1 MSMKNIKFTGLLT
14 RKKAVRYL
22 IYVLFVCAFA
32 VFVIKLNQVEKTELV
47 VRTGQTF
54 EKAKVVKI
62 LQDNLEE
69 NGTRVGEQKVRVRM
83 LTGVRKGEELDIT
96 SSSGYLFG
104 AACKPGMKVI
114 VMQSVAGDST
124 VASVYT
130 QDREGVIY
138 IFALIYLL
146 VLCLIGGKQGIKG
159 CLGLVFTFFC
169 VIFVYLPLVYL
180 KYSPF
185 WTAVFVCFITTLVTM
200 YLIGGPTRK
209 TCAATLGTLVGVILA
224 GVSAWCFSKAS
235 GISGYNVS
243 DIETLMTLWNT
254 NRIQVGGLLFSGLL
268 KIVIR
273 RCQNIL
279 FCQNPRDLTRTF
291 PGSTEGKNLP
301 HNLCRFRI
309 RFEMVFHSFG
319 FPVAVGRATSEPFA
333 ALGLQLFHG
342 ADLPARVLC
351 VQLVCPVADGI
362 KIVAALNRRIHA
374 IVHRNEPHVLLR
386 EINLHVVADLQV
398 LTPQPGG
405 ILYNQG
411 GDLPGFDHFH
421 DLFPTRPLK

>member
-1 MSMKNIKFTGLLT
+1 MSMKNTKFTGLLT

-22 IYVLFVCAFA
+22 IYFLLVCVFA
-32 VFVIKLNQVEKTELV
+32 VFVIRLNQVEKTELV

-69 NGTRVGEQKVRVRM
+69 NGTRVGEQKVRVHM

-130 QDREGVIY
+130 QDRESVIY

-146 VLCLIGGKQGIKG
+146 ALCMIGGKQGIKG

-209 TCAATLGTLVGVILA
+209 TCAATLGTLAGVVLA
-224 GVSAWCFSKAS
+224 GISAWCFSKAS

-268 KIVIR
+268 ISCLGAVMDVAMSISSAIDEIYK
-273 RCQNIL
+273 QNSS
-279 FCQNPRDLTRTF
+279 LTRTELF
-291 PGSTEGKNLP
+291 KAGLRVGRDMMGTDSNTLILAFAGSSVSTLLLDYAYDLP
-301 HNLCRFRI
+301 YQQIINSNNIGIAIMQGLAG
-309 RFEMVFHSFG
+309 SFG
-319 FPVAVGRATSEPFA
+319 IVLSVPFTV
-333 ALGLQLFHG
+333 LICTVLFHKNK
-342 ADLPARVLC
+342 
-351 VQLVCPVADGI
+351 QLD
-362 KIVAALNRRIHA
+362 
-374 IVHRNEPHVLLR
+374 
-386 EINLHVVADLQV
+386 
-398 LTPQPGG
+398 
-405 ILYNQG
+405 
-411 GDLPGFDHFH
+411 
-421 DLFPTRPLK
+421 

>member
-1 MSMKNIKFTGLLT
+1 MSMKNTKFTGLLT

-22 IYVLFVCAFA
+22 IYILFVCVFA

-268 KIVIR
+268 ISCLGAVMDVAMSISSAIDEIYR
-273 RCQNIL
+273 QNLSLSRKELFKAGLRVGRDMMGTDSNTLILAFAGSSVSTLLLDYSYNLPYQQIINSNNIGIAIMQGLAGSFGIMLSVPFTVLICTIL
-279 FCQNPRDLTRTF
+279 FH
-291 PGSTEGKNLP
+291 K
-301 HNLCRFRI
+301 
-309 RFEMVFHSFG
+309 
-319 FPVAVGRATSEPFA
+319 
-333 ALGLQLFHG
+333 
-342 ADLPARVLC
+342 
-351 VQLVCPVADGI
+351 
-362 KIVAALNRRIHA
+362 K
-374 IVHRNEPHVLLR
+374 
-386 EINLHVVADLQV
+386 
-398 LTPQPGG
+398 
-405 ILYNQG
+405 
-411 GDLPGFDHFH
+411 
-421 DLFPTRPLK
+421 

>member
-1 MSMKNIKFTGLLT
+1 MKNIKFTGLLI
-14 RKKAVRYL
+14 RKKIVRYL
-22 IYVLFVCAFA
+22 IYILLVCVFA

-83 LTGVRKGEELDIT
+83 LTGVRKGEELDVT

-268 KIVIR
+268 ISCLGAVMDVAMSISSAIDEIYRQNLSLSRKELFTAGLRVGRDMMGTDSNTLILAFAGSSVSTLLLDYSYNLPYQQIINSNNIGIAIMQGLAGSFGIVLSVPFTVLI
-273 RCQNIL
+273 CTIL
-279 FCQNPRDLTRTF
+279 FH
-291 PGSTEGKNLP
+291 K
-301 HNLCRFRI
+301 
-309 RFEMVFHSFG
+309 
-319 FPVAVGRATSEPFA
+319 
-333 ALGLQLFHG
+333 
-342 ADLPARVLC
+342 
-351 VQLVCPVADGI
+351 
-362 KIVAALNRRIHA
+362 K
-374 IVHRNEPHVLLR
+374 
-386 EINLHVVADLQV
+386 
-398 LTPQPGG
+398 
-405 ILYNQG
+405 
-411 GDLPGFDHFH
+411 
-421 DLFPTRPLK
+421 

>member
-1 MSMKNIKFTGLLT
+1 MSMKNTKFTGLLT

-22 IYVLFVCAFA
+22 IYILFVCVFA

-54 EKAKVVKI
+54 EKAKVIKI

-268 KIVIR
+268 ISCLGAVMDVAMSISSAIDEIYRQNLFLSRKELFTAGLRVGRDMMGTDSNTLILAFAGSSVSTLLLDYSYNLPYQQIINSNNIGIAIMQGLAGSFGIVLSVPFTVLI
-273 RCQNIL
+273 CTIL
-279 FCQNPRDLTRTF
+279 FH
-291 PGSTEGKNLP
+291 K
-301 HNLCRFRI
+301 
-309 RFEMVFHSFG
+309 
-319 FPVAVGRATSEPFA
+319 
-333 ALGLQLFHG
+333 
-342 ADLPARVLC
+342 
-351 VQLVCPVADGI
+351 
-362 KIVAALNRRIHA
+362 K
-374 IVHRNEPHVLLR
+374 
-386 EINLHVVADLQV
+386 
-398 LTPQPGG
+398 
-405 ILYNQG
+405 
-411 GDLPGFDHFH
+411 
-421 DLFPTRPLK
+421 

>member
-1 MSMKNIKFTGLLT
+1 MKNTKFTGQFT

-268 KIVIR
+268 ISCLGAVMDVAMSISSAIDEIYRQNLSLSRKELFTAGLRVGRDMMGTDSNTLILAFAGSSVSTLLLDYSYNLPYQQIINSNNIGIAIMQGLAGSFGIVLSVPFTVLI
-273 RCQNIL
+273 CTIL
-279 FCQNPRDLTRTF
+279 FH
-291 PGSTEGKNLP
+291 K
-301 HNLCRFRI
+301 
-309 RFEMVFHSFG
+309 
-319 FPVAVGRATSEPFA
+319 
-333 ALGLQLFHG
+333 
-342 ADLPARVLC
+342 
-351 VQLVCPVADGI
+351 
-362 KIVAALNRRIHA
+362 K
-374 IVHRNEPHVLLR
+374 
-386 EINLHVVADLQV
+386 
-398 LTPQPGG
+398 
-405 ILYNQG
+405 
-411 GDLPGFDHFH
+411 
-421 DLFPTRPLK
+421 

>member
-1 MSMKNIKFTGLLT
+1 MKNIKFTGLLI
-14 RKKAVRYL
+14 RKKIVRYL
-22 IYVLFVCAFA
+22 IYILLVCVFA

-83 LTGVRKGEELDIT
+83 LTGVRKGEELDVT

-124 VASVYT
+124 VSSVYT

-268 KIVIR
+268 ISCLGAVMDVAMSISSAIDEIYR
-273 RCQNIL
+273 QNLSLSRKELFKAGLRVGRDMMGTDSNTLIL
-279 FCQNPRDLTRTF
+279 AFA
-291 PGSTEGKNLP
+291 GSSVSTLLLDYSYNLP
-301 HNLCRFRI
+301 YQQIINSNNIGIAIMQGLSG
-309 RFEMVFHSFG
+309 SFG
-319 FPVAVGRATSEPFA
+319 I
-333 ALGLQLFHG
+333 
-342 ADLPARVLC
+342 VLSVPLTVTLC
-351 VQLVCPVADGI
+351 AFVMKRGI
-362 KIVAALNRRIHA
+362 
-374 IVHRNEPHVLLR
+374 
-386 EINLHVVADLQV
+386 D
-398 LTPQPGG
+398 
-405 ILYNQG
+405 
-411 GDLPGFDHFH
+411 
-421 DLFPTRPLK
+421 

>member
-1 MSMKNIKFTGLLT
+1 MKNIKLTGRLT

-22 IYVLFVCAFA
+22 IYFLLVCVFA
-32 VFVIKLNQVEKTELV
+32 VFVIRLNQVEKTELV

-69 NGTRVGEQKVRVRM
+69 NGTRVGEQKVRVHM

-130 QDREGVIY
+130 QDRESVIY

-146 VLCLIGGKQGIKG
+146 ALCMIGGKQGIKG

-209 TCAATLGTLVGVILA
+209 TCAATLGTLAGVVLA
-224 GVSAWCFSKAS
+224 GISAWCFSKAS

-268 KIVIR
+268 ISCLGAVMDVAMSISSAIDEIYK
-273 RCQNIL
+273 QNSS
-279 FCQNPRDLTRTF
+279 LTRTELF
-291 PGSTEGKNLP
+291 KAGLRVGRDMMGTDSNTLILAFAGSSVSTLLLDYAYDLP
-301 HNLCRFRI
+301 YQQIINSNNIGIAIMQGLAG
-309 RFEMVFHSFG
+309 SFG
-319 FPVAVGRATSEPFA
+319 IVLSVPFTV
-333 ALGLQLFHG
+333 LICTVLFHKNK
-342 ADLPARVLC
+342 
-351 VQLVCPVADGI
+351 QLD
-362 KIVAALNRRIHA
+362 
-374 IVHRNEPHVLLR
+374 
-386 EINLHVVADLQV
+386 
-398 LTPQPGG
+398 
-405 ILYNQG
+405 
-411 GDLPGFDHFH
+411 
-421 DLFPTRPLK
+421 

>member
-1 MSMKNIKFTGLLT
+1 MRNTKFTGLLT
-14 RKKAVRYL
+14 RRKAVRYL
-22 IYVLFVCAFA
+22 IYLLLVCVFA

-54 EKAKVVKI
+54 EKAKVVEV
-62 LQDNLEE
+62 LQDNLQE
-69 NGTRVGEQKVRVRM
+69 NGTRVGEQKVRVHM
-83 LTGVRKGEELDIT
+83 LTGERKGQDLDIT

-104 AACKPGMKVI
+104 AACKPGMRVI

-146 VLCLIGGKQGIKG
+146 ALCLIGGKQGIKG

-180 KYSPF
+180 KFSPF

-209 TCAATLGTLVGVILA
+209 TCAATLGTLAGVVLA
-224 GVSAWCFSKAS
+224 GISAWCFSKAS
-235 GISGYNVS
+235 GITGFNVS

-268 KIVIR
+268 ISCLGAVMDVAMSISSAIDEIYK
-273 RCQNIL
+273 QNAS
-279 FCQNPRDLTRTF
+279 LTRKELFKAGLRVGRDMMGTDSNTLILAF
-291 PGSTEGKNLP
+291 AGSSVSTLLLDYSYDLP
-301 HNLCRFRI
+301 YQQIINSNNIGIAIMQGLAG
-309 RFEMVFHSFG
+309 SFG
-319 FPVAVGRATSEPFA
+319 IVLSVPFTV
-333 ALGLQLFHG
+333 LICTMLFH
-342 ADLPARVLC
+342 
-351 VQLVCPVADGI
+351 
-362 KIVAALNRRIHA
+362 K
-374 IVHRNEPHVLLR
+374 
-386 EINLHVVADLQV
+386 
-398 LTPQPGG
+398 
-405 ILYNQG
+405 
-411 GDLPGFDHFH
+411 
-421 DLFPTRPLK
+421 K

>member
-1 MSMKNIKFTGLLT
+1 MSMKNTKFTGLLI

-22 IYVLFVCAFA
+22 IYFLFVCVFA

-114 VMQSVAGDST
+114 VMQSVAGEST

-130 QDREGVIY
+130 QDRERVIY

-185 WTAVFVCFITTLVTM
+185 LTAVFVCFITTLVTM

-209 TCAATLGTLVGVILA
+209 TCAATLGTLIGVILA

-268 KIVIR
+268 ISCLGAVMDVAMSISSAIDEIYRQNLSLSRKELFKAGLRVGRDMMGTDSNTLILAFAGSSVSTLLLDYSYNLPYQQIINSNNIGIAIMQGLAGSFGIVLSVPFTVLI
-273 RCQNIL
+273 CTIL
-279 FCQNPRDLTRTF
+279 FH
-291 PGSTEGKNLP
+291 K
-301 HNLCRFRI
+301 
-309 RFEMVFHSFG
+309 
-319 FPVAVGRATSEPFA
+319 
-333 ALGLQLFHG
+333 
-342 ADLPARVLC
+342 
-351 VQLVCPVADGI
+351 
-362 KIVAALNRRIHA
+362 K
-374 IVHRNEPHVLLR
+374 
-386 EINLHVVADLQV
+386 
-398 LTPQPGG
+398 
-405 ILYNQG
+405 
-411 GDLPGFDHFH
+411 
-421 DLFPTRPLK
+421 

>member
-1 MSMKNIKFTGLLT
+1 MKNIKLTGLLT

-22 IYVLFVCAFA
+22 IYFLLVCVFA
-32 VFVIKLNQVEKTELV
+32 VFVIRLNQVEKTELV

-69 NGTRVGEQKVRVRM
+69 NGTRVGEQKVRVHM

-130 QDREGVIY
+130 QDRESVIY

-146 VLCLIGGKQGIKG
+146 ALCMIGGKQGIKG

-209 TCAATLGTLVGVILA
+209 TCAATLGTLAGVVLA
-224 GVSAWCFSKAS
+224 GISAWCFSKAS

-268 KIVIR
+268 ISCLGAVMDVAMSISSAIDEIYK
-273 RCQNIL
+273 QNSS
-279 FCQNPRDLTRTF
+279 LTRTELF
-291 PGSTEGKNLP
+291 KAGLRVGRDMMGTDSNTLILVFAGSSVSTLLLDYAYDLP
-301 HNLCRFRI
+301 YQQIINSNNIGIAIMQGLAG
-309 RFEMVFHSFG
+309 SFG
-319 FPVAVGRATSEPFA
+319 IVLSVPFTV
-333 ALGLQLFHG
+333 LICTVLFHKNK
-342 ADLPARVLC
+342 
-351 VQLVCPVADGI
+351 QLD
-362 KIVAALNRRIHA
+362 
-374 IVHRNEPHVLLR
+374 
-386 EINLHVVADLQV
+386 
-398 LTPQPGG
+398 
-405 ILYNQG
+405 
-411 GDLPGFDHFH
+411 
-421 DLFPTRPLK
+421 

>member
-1 MSMKNIKFTGLLT
+1 MKKTKFTGLLT

-54 EKAKVVKI
+54 EKAKVVKV
-62 LQDNLEE
+62 LEDNLQE
-69 NGTRVGEQKVRVRM
+69 NGTRVGEQKVRVYM
-83 LTGVRKGEELDIT
+83 LTGERKGQDLDIT

-104 AACKPGMKVI
+104 AACKPGMRVI

-146 VLCLIGGKQGIKG
+146 ALCLIGGKQGIKG
-159 CLGLVFTFFC
+159 CLGLIFTFFC

-180 KYSPF
+180 KFSPF

-209 TCAATLGTLVGVILA
+209 TCAATLGTLAGVVLA
-224 GVSAWCFSKAS
+224 GISAWCFSKAS
-235 GISGYNVS
+235 GISGFNVS

-268 KIVIR
+268 ISCLGAVMDVAMSISSAIDEIYR
-273 RCQNIL
+273 QNTS
-279 FCQNPRDLTRTF
+279 LTRKELFKAGLRVGRDMMGTDSNTLILAF
-291 PGSTEGKNLP
+291 AGSSVSTLLLDYSYDLP
-301 HNLCRFRI
+301 YQQIINSNNIGIAIMQGLAG
-309 RFEMVFHSFG
+309 SFG
-319 FPVAVGRATSEPFA
+319 IVLSVPFTV
-333 ALGLQLFHG
+333 LICTVLFH
-342 ADLPARVLC
+342 
-351 VQLVCPVADGI
+351 
-362 KIVAALNRRIHA
+362 KS
-374 IVHRNEPHVLLR
+374 
-386 EINLHVVADLQV
+386 
-398 LTPQPGG
+398 
-405 ILYNQG
+405 
-411 GDLPGFDHFH
+411 
-421 DLFPTRPLK
+421 K

>member
-1 MSMKNIKFTGLLT
+1 MKNIKLTGLLT

-22 IYVLFVCAFA
+22 IYLLLVCVFA

-69 NGTRVGEQKVRVRM
+69 NGTRVGEQKVRVHM

-104 AACKPGMKVI
+104 AVCKPGMKVI

-130 QDREGVIY
+130 QDRESVIY

-146 VLCLIGGKQGIKG
+146 ALCMIGGKQGIKG

-209 TCAATLGTLVGVILA
+209 TCAATLGTLAGVVLA
-224 GVSAWCFSKAS
+224 GISAWCFSKAS

-268 KIVIR
+268 ISCLGAVMDVAMSISSAIDEIYK
-273 RCQNIL
+273 QNSS
-279 FCQNPRDLTRTF
+279 LTRTELF
-291 PGSTEGKNLP
+291 KAGLRVGRDMMGTDSNTLILAFAGSSVSTLLLDYAYDLP
-301 HNLCRFRI
+301 YQQIINSNNIGIAIMQGLAG
-309 RFEMVFHSFG
+309 SFG
-319 FPVAVGRATSEPFA
+319 IVLSVPFTV
-333 ALGLQLFHG
+333 LICTVLFHKNK
-342 ADLPARVLC
+342 
-351 VQLVCPVADGI
+351 QLD
-362 KIVAALNRRIHA
+362 
-374 IVHRNEPHVLLR
+374 
-386 EINLHVVADLQV
+386 
-398 LTPQPGG
+398 
-405 ILYNQG
+405 
-411 GDLPGFDHFH
+411 
-421 DLFPTRPLK
+421 

>member
-1 MSMKNIKFTGLLT
+1 MSMKNTKFTGLLT

-22 IYVLFVCAFA
+22 IYILFVCAFA

-200 YLIGGPTRK
+200 YLIGGPTQK

-268 KIVIR
+268 ISCLGAVMDVAMSISSAIDEIYRQNLSLSRKELFKAGLRVGRDMMGTDSNTLILAFAGSSVSTLLLDYSYNLPYQQIINSNNIGIAIMQGLAGSFGIVLSVPFTVLI
-273 RCQNIL
+273 CTIL
-279 FCQNPRDLTRTF
+279 FH
-291 PGSTEGKNLP
+291 K
-301 HNLCRFRI
+301 
-309 RFEMVFHSFG
+309 
-319 FPVAVGRATSEPFA
+319 
-333 ALGLQLFHG
+333 
-342 ADLPARVLC
+342 
-351 VQLVCPVADGI
+351 
-362 KIVAALNRRIHA
+362 K
-374 IVHRNEPHVLLR
+374 
-386 EINLHVVADLQV
+386 
-398 LTPQPGG
+398 
-405 ILYNQG
+405 
-411 GDLPGFDHFH
+411 
-421 DLFPTRPLK
+421 

>member
-14 RKKAVRYL
+14 RIKAVRYL

-200 YLIGGPTRK
+200 YLIGGPTQK

-268 KIVIR
+268 ISCLGAVMDVAMSISSAIDEIYRQNLSLSRKELFKAGLRVGRDMMGTDSNTLILAFAGSSVSTLLLDYSYNLPYQQIINSNNIGIAIMQGLAGSFGIVLSVPFTVLI
-273 RCQNIL
+273 CTIL
-279 FCQNPRDLTRTF
+279 FH
-291 PGSTEGKNLP
+291 K
-301 HNLCRFRI
+301 
-309 RFEMVFHSFG
+309 
-319 FPVAVGRATSEPFA
+319 
-333 ALGLQLFHG
+333 
-342 ADLPARVLC
+342 
-351 VQLVCPVADGI
+351 
-362 KIVAALNRRIHA
+362 K
-374 IVHRNEPHVLLR
+374 
-386 EINLHVVADLQV
+386 
-398 LTPQPGG
+398 
-405 ILYNQG
+405 
-411 GDLPGFDHFH
+411 
-421 DLFPTRPLK
+421 

>member
-1 MSMKNIKFTGLLT
+1 MKNTKFTGLLT

-22 IYVLFVCAFA
+22 IYVLFVCVFA

-54 EKAKVVKI
+54 EKAKVVEV
-62 LQDNLEE
+62 LQDNLQE
-69 NGTRVGEQKVRVRM
+69 NGTRVGEQKVRVHM
-83 LTGVRKGEELDIT
+83 LTGERKGQDLDIT

-104 AACKPGMKVI
+104 AACKPGMRVI

-146 VLCLIGGKQGIKG
+146 ALCLIGGKQGIKG
-159 CLGLVFTFFC
+159 CLGLIFTFFC

-180 KYSPF
+180 KFSPF

-209 TCAATLGTLVGVILA
+209 TCAATLGTLAGVVLA
-224 GVSAWCFSKAS
+224 GISAWCFSKAS
-235 GISGYNVS
+235 GITGFNVS

-268 KIVIR
+268 ISCLGAVMDVAMSISSAIDEIYR
-273 RCQNIL
+273 QNTS
-279 FCQNPRDLTRTF
+279 LTRKELFKAGLRVGRDMMGTDSNTLILAF
-291 PGSTEGKNLP
+291 AGSSVSTLLLDYSYDLP
-301 HNLCRFRI
+301 YQQIINSNNIGIAIMQGLAG
-309 RFEMVFHSFG
+309 SFG
-319 FPVAVGRATSEPFA
+319 IVLSVPFTV
-333 ALGLQLFHG
+333 LICTMLFH
-342 ADLPARVLC
+342 
-351 VQLVCPVADGI
+351 
-362 KIVAALNRRIHA
+362 K
-374 IVHRNEPHVLLR
+374 
-386 EINLHVVADLQV
+386 
-398 LTPQPGG
+398 
-405 ILYNQG
+405 
-411 GDLPGFDHFH
+411 
-421 DLFPTRPLK
+421 K